1 MKIEV
6 KRKLGN
12 DGFTEG
18 KLFVDGV
25 FECYTVEDEVRT
37 NGEKIYGKTA
47 IPAGTYNVTITYSN
61 HFKRFL
67 PLIQGVPNFEG
78 VRIHSGNSSSDTEG
92 CIIVGSIN
100 SNMDDDYVGASRVAF
115 DRLHSKI
122 KTALSNKK
130 KVTLTIG

>member
-12 DGFTEG
+12 EGFTEG

-25 FECYTVEDEVRT
+25 FECYTVEDEVRA

-47 IPAGTYNVTITYSN
+47 IPSGTYSVTITYSN
-61 HFKRFL
+61 HFQRFL

-78 VRIHSGNSSSDTEG
+78 VRIHSGNSSADTDG